1 MNLPDQ
7 PMNADELRGF
17 NIACACMVRWGRQ
30 IERNGISLGGDT
42 DTVPRRDMM
51 RHGGKMVRGCAEAMA
66 LTLGNP
72 DRSAHSQVL
81 ELAPARLKIAS

>member
-1 MNLPDQ
+1 
-7 PMNADELRGF
+7 
-17 NIACACMVRWGRQ
+17 
-30 IERNGISLGGDT
+30 
-42 DTVPRRDMM
+42 VPRRDMM